1 MFNLIYIRLLHV
13 NIWRQERMKIKFE
26 KISLSHLSA
35 NEHAVMIFMAIIV
48 GILGGYGAVLFRWMI
63 WFVQKASFRDGT
75 ENFLYHLMAMPCYA
89 RFIPPII
96 GGAVTGLIIY
106 FFAREAKGHGVPEVM
121 EAVALKGGII
131 RKRVVLIKS
140 LASAISIGTG
150 GSVGREG
157 PIVQI
162 GSAIGSSFGQIM
174 KVSADRMRTLVGCGA
189 AAGIAATFNAPIA
202 GVMFA
207 MEVILGEF
215 GIATFSPIVV
225 SSVMATVISRVYLG
239 DYPAFIVPHYTLAS
253 IMEIPFYVILGII
266 AGVISVIFTSS
277 LYKIEDIFD
286 GIKIP
291 DYTKAAIGG
300 LLIGIIGIFF
310 PHVYGVGYEAIG
322 LALLEKLSWY
332 MLFALIFI
340 KILATSFTIG
350 SGGSGGVFAPSL
362 FIGAMV
368 GGAFGYVVHYAF
380 PGITA
385 SYGAYSLVGMGAV
398 VAGATHGPI
407 TAILILFEMTGD
419 YKIILPLMLA
429 CILSSVTAS
438 QIKRESI
445 YTLKL
450 IRRGTDIREGK
461 EVNIMKSLLVKDAMT
476 KEVTTVYENMHL
488 NELLKHTFS
497 SKHSSFPV
505 VDNDG
510 LLSGIVTFQD
520 FKEVVFE
527 ESLGDLVVV
536 KDIFVPGVITIT
548 ENESLD
554 EALKKIGLKNIEQ
567 LPVVDKNNPRKI
579 IGILSRRDIFSA
591 YNKALINR
599 SLAEGI
605 SPHTKNKKQKS

>member
-1 MFNLIYIRLLHV
+1 
-13 NIWRQERMKIKFE
+13 MKSKLK
-26 KISLSHLSA
+26 KISLSNLHA

-48 GILGGYGAVLFRWMI
+48 GVLGGYGAVGFRWMI
-63 WFVQKASFRDGT
+63 WFFQKASFGYQGD
-75 ENFLYHLMAMPCYA
+75 NLLSQLMVMPWYGKL
-89 RFIPPII
+89 IPPIA
-96 GGAVTGLIIY
+96 GGLIVGLIVY
-106 FFAREAKGHGVPEVM
+106 FLAREAKGHGVPEVM

-140 LASAISIGTG
+140 LASAICIGTG
-150 GSVGREG
+150 GSAGREG

-202 GVMFA
+202 GVMFS
-207 MEVILGEF
+207 MEIILGEF

-225 SSVMATVISRVYLG
+225 SSVMATVISRAYLG
-239 DYPAFIVPHYTLAS
+239 DYPAFVVPHYTLAS
-253 IMEIPFYVILGII
+253 IQEIPFYALLGIV
-266 AGVISVIFTSS
+266 AGVISVVFTFS

-286 GIKIP
+286 AIKIP
-291 DYTKAAIGG
+291 DYVKAAAGG
-300 LLIGIIGIFF
+300 LLIGVIGIFF

-322 LALLEKLSWY
+322 LALLENLSWY
-332 MLFALIFI
+332 MLLALIFI

-350 SGGSGGVFAPSL
+350 SGGSGGIFAPSL
-362 FIGAMV
+362 FIGAML
-368 GGAFGYVVHYAF
+368 GGAFGCLVHHAF
-380 PGITA
+380 PTITA
-385 SYGAYSLVGMGAV
+385 TYGAYSLVGMGAV

-407 TAILILFEMTGD
+407 TAILILFEITGD

-429 CILSSVTAS
+429 CILSSVIAS

-450 IRRGTDIREGK
+450 IRRGTNIRAGK
-461 EVNIMKSLLVKDAMT
+461 EVNIMKSLLVKHAMT
-476 KEVTTVYENMHL
+476 KEVATVHENMHL
-488 NELLKHTFS
+488 NQLLKHTFS

-505 VDNDG
+505 VDNNG

-527 ESLGDLVVV
+527 EGLGDLVLV
-536 KDIFVPGVITIT
+536 KDIYIPGVITIT

-554 EALKKIGLKNIEQ
+554 EALKKIGVKNIEQ
-567 LPVVDKNNPRKI
+567 LPVVDENNPRKI
-579 IGILSRRDIFSA
+579 VGILSRRDIFSA
-591 YNKALINR
+591 YNKALIDK

-605 SPHTKNKKQKS
+605 SPPPKEKKRKA

>member
-1 MFNLIYIRLLHV
+1 MNFFRKI
-13 NIWRQERMKIKFE
+13 NI
-26 KISLSHLSA
+26 HN

-48 GILGGYGAVLFRWMI
+48 GVLGGYGAILFRLMI
-63 WFVQKASFRDGT
+63 GFFQAASFGSGGGEILPT
-75 ENFLYHLMAMPCYA
+75 LMALPWYA
-89 RFIPPII
+89 KLLPPAI
-96 GGAVTGLIIY
+96 GGLLVGVIVYL
-106 FFAREAKGHGVPEVM
+106 FAREAKGHGVPEVM
-121 EAVALKGGII
+121 AAVALKGGII

-225 SSVMATVISRVYLG
+225 SSVMATVISRAYLG
-239 DYPAFIVPHYTLAS
+239 DYPAFIVPHYTLVS
-253 IMEIPFYVILGII
+253 TLEMPFYVILGVL
-266 AGVISVIFTSS
+266 AGVVGVVFTST
-277 LYKIEDIFD
+277 LYKVEDFFD
-286 GIKIP
+286 VLRIP
-291 DYTKAAIGG
+291 DYTKAAVGG
-300 LLIGIIGIFF
+300 LLVGIIGLLF
-310 PHVYGVGYEAIG
+310 PHVYGVGYDAIG
-322 LALLEKLSWY
+322 MALLENLSWY
-332 MLFALIFI
+332 MLLALIVA

-362 FIGAMV
+362 FIGAML
-368 GGAFGYVVHYAF
+368 GGAFGSLVHHFF
-380 PGITA
+380 PTITA
-385 SYGAYSLVGMGAV
+385 TYGAYSLVGMGAL

-419 YKIILPLMLA
+419 YKIILPLMLS
-429 CILSSVTAS
+429 CILSSVIAS
-438 QIKRESI
+438 QIRKESI
-445 YTLKL
+445 YTMKL
-450 IRRGTDIREGK
+450 IRRGTDIRAGR
-461 EVNIMKSLLVKDAMT
+461 EVNVMKSLLVGKAMT
-476 KEVTTVYENMHL
+476 RDVVTVSEDMHL
-488 NELLKHTFS
+488 NKLLEHTFS

-505 VDNDG
+505 VDDKG
-510 LLSGIVTFQD
+510 LLSGIITFQD

-527 ESLGDLVVV
+527 EDLGDLVVV
-536 KDIFVPGVITIT
+536 KDIAIPSVITIT
-548 ENESLD
+548 EDQNLD

-567 LPVVDKNNPRKI
+567 LPVVKKDNPREI

-591 YNKALINR
+591 YNKEIINR
-599 SLAEGI
+599 SLVAGIGSDQEGRENRK
-605 SPHTKNKKQKS
+605 T

>member
-1 MFNLIYIRLLHV
+1 M
-13 NIWRQERMKIKFE
+13 QKIFK
-26 KISLSHLSA
+26 KISLSHLSG
-35 NEHAVMIFMAIIV
+35 NEHAIMIFMAIVV

-63 WFVQKASFRDGT
+63 WFFQKVSFGNGGGNLLST
-75 ENFLYHLMAMPCYA
+75 LMDLPWYA
-89 RFIPPII
+89 RIIPPIT
-96 GGAVTGLIIY
+96 GGAVVGLIIY

-140 LASAISIGTG
+140 LASAICIGTG
-150 GSVGREG
+150 GSAGREG
-157 PIVQI
+157 PIIQI

-189 AAGIAATFNAPIA
+189 AAGIAATFNAPLA

-207 MEVILGEF
+207 MEIILGEF

-225 SSVMATVISRVYLG
+225 SSVMATVISRAYLG
-239 DYPAFIVPHYTLAS
+239 DYPAFIIPDYTLVS
-253 IMEIPFYVILGII
+253 TMEIPLYMALGII
-266 AGVISVIFTSS
+266 AGVVGVIFTSS
-277 LYKIEDIFD
+277 LYKIEDLFD
-286 GIKIP
+286 SIKIP

-310 PHVYGVGYEAIG
+310 PHVYGVGYGAIE
-322 LALLEKLSWY
+322 LALLENLSWY
-332 MLFALIFI
+332 ILLALIFA
-340 KILATSFTIG
+340 KVLATSFTIG
-350 SGGSGGVFAPSL
+350 SGGSGGIFAPSL
-362 FIGAMV
+362 FIGAML
-368 GGAFGYVVHYAF
+368 GGAFGCMVHHLF
-380 PGITA
+380 PDITA
-385 SYGAYSLVGMGAV
+385 TSGAYSLVGMGAL

-407 TAILILFEMTGD
+407 TAILILFEMTGN
-419 YKIILPLMLA
+419 YKIILPLMLS
-429 CILSSVTAS
+429 CILSSVIAS

-450 IRRGTDIREGK
+450 IRRGTDIRAGK

-476 KEVTTVYENMHL
+476 KKVATVSENMHL
-488 NELLKHTFS
+488 NKLLKHTFS

-505 VDNDG
+505 VDDNG

-527 ESLGDLVVV
+527 EGLGDLVVV
-536 KDIFVPGVITIT
+536 KDISIPDVITIT
-548 ENESLD
+548 GNKNLD

-567 LPVVDKNNPRKI
+567 LPVVDENNPRKI
-579 IGILSRRDIFSA
+579 VGILSRRDIFSA

-599 SLAEGI
+599 TLVKDSLKAEG
-605 SPHTKNKKQKS
+605 

>member
-1 MFNLIYIRLLHV
+1 M
-13 NIWRQERMKIKFE
+13 QKFFK
-26 KISLSHLSA
+26 KISLPNLSA
-35 NEHAVMIFMAIIV
+35 NEHIIMIFMAIIV

-63 WFVQKASFRDGT
+63 WFFQKASFGNGGD
-75 ENFLYHLMAMPCYA
+75 NLLSNLMVLPYYA
-89 RFIPPII
+89 RLIPPII
-96 GGAVTGLIIY
+96 GGAVVGLIIY

-140 LASAISIGTG
+140 LASAICIGTG
-150 GSVGREG
+150 GSAGREG

-189 AAGIAATFNAPIA
+189 AAGIAATFNAPLA

-207 MEVILGEF
+207 MEIVLGEF

-225 SSVMATVISRVYLG
+225 SSVMATVISRAHLG
-239 DYPAFIVPHYTLAS
+239 DYPAFVIPHYTLVS
-253 IMEIPFYVILGII
+253 TMEIPLYMALGII
-266 AGVISVIFTSS
+266 AGVVGVIFTSS
-277 LYKIEDIFD
+277 LYKIEDLFD
-286 GIKIP
+286 SIKIP

-310 PHVYGVGYEAIG
+310 PHVYGVGYDAIG
-322 LALLEKLSWY
+322 LALLENLSWY
-332 MLFALIFI
+332 MLVALIFA

-350 SGGSGGVFAPSL
+350 SGGSGGIFAPSL
-362 FIGAMV
+362 FIGAML
-368 GGAFGYVVHYAF
+368 GGAFGCMVHLLF
-380 PGITA
+380 PNITA
-385 SYGAYSLVGMGAV
+385 TYGAYSLVGMGAL

-419 YKIILPLMLA
+419 YKIILPLMLS
-429 CILSSVTAS
+429 CILSSVVAS

-450 IRRGTDIREGK
+450 IRRGADIRAGK
-461 EVNIMKSLLVKDAMT
+461 EVNIMKSLLVKNAMT
-476 KEVTTVYENMHL
+476 RDVSTVSENMHL
-488 NELLKHTFS
+488 NKLLKHTFA
-497 SKHSSFPV
+497 SKYSSFPV
-505 VDNDG
+505 VDNNG

-520 FKEVVFE
+520 FKEMVFE
-527 ESLGDLVVV
+527 EGLEDLIVV
-536 KDIFVPGVITIT
+536 KDISIPNVITIT
-548 ENESLD
+548 RSQNLD

-567 LPVVDKNNPRKI
+567 LPVVDESNPRKI
-579 IGILSRRDIFSA
+579 VGILSRRDIFSA

-599 SLAEGI
+599 SLARGI
-605 SPHTKNKKQKS
+605 GEKDSKGRL

>member
-1 MFNLIYIRLLHV
+1 
-13 NIWRQERMKIKFE
+13 MKKKFK
-26 KISLSHLSA
+26 KIFSSNLSA

-63 WFVQKASFRDGT
+63 WFFQKVSFGGES
-75 ENFLYHLMAMPCYA
+75 ENLLSNLMTIPYYY
-89 RFIPPII
+89 RIIPPVI
-96 GGAVTGLIIY
+96 GGLVVGLIIH

-140 LASAISIGTG
+140 LASAICIGTG
-150 GSVGREG
+150 GSAGREG

-207 MEVILGEF
+207 MEIILGEF

-225 SSVMATVISRVYLG
+225 SSVMATVISRAYLG
-239 DYPAFIVPHYTLAS
+239 DYPAFVVPHYTLVS
-253 IMEIPFYVILGII
+253 TMEIPFYVILGIL
-266 AGVISVIFTSS
+266 AGVVGVIFTSS
-277 LYKIEDIFD
+277 LYKIEDLFD
-286 GIKIP
+286 SIKVPGYI
-291 DYTKAAIGG
+291 KAAIGG
-300 LLIGIIGIFF
+300 LLIGFIGIFF
-310 PHVYGVGYEAIG
+310 PHVYGVGYGAIG
-322 LALLEKLSWY
+322 LALLENLSWY
-332 MLFALIFI
+332 MLLALIFA

-350 SGGSGGVFAPSL
+350 SGGSGGIFAPSL
-362 FIGAMV
+362 FIGAML
-368 GGAFGYVVHYAF
+368 GGTFGCLVHHLF
-380 PGITA
+380 PNITA
-385 SYGAYSLVGMGAV
+385 TYGAYSLVGMGAL

-429 CILSSVTAS
+429 CILSSVIAS

-450 IRRGTDIREGK
+450 IRRGTNIRAGK

-476 KEVTTVYENMHL
+476 KDVETVPEDMHL
-488 NELLKHTFS
+488 NKLLEHTFS
-497 SKHSSFPV
+497 SKRSSFPV
-505 VDNDG
+505 VDRQG
-510 LLSGIVTFQD
+510 LLCGIITFQD

-527 ESLGDLVVV
+527 EGLGDLVVV
-536 KDIFVPGVITIT
+536 KDISIPEVITIT
-548 ENESLD
+548 GNKSLD

-567 LPVVDKNNPRKI
+567 LPVVDEHNPRKI
-579 IGILSRRDIFSA
+579 VGILSRRDIFSA
-591 YNKALINR
+591 YNKAIINR
-599 SLAEGI
+599 SLARGMGEKD
-605 SPHTKNKKQKS
+605 SK